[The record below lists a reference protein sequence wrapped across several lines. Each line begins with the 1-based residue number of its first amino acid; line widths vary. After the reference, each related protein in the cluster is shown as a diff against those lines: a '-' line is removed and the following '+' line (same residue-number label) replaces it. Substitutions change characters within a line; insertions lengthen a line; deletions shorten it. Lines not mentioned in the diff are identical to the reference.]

1 MSVSS
6 LLLIDG
12 HSFAYRA
19 YFALPPENFSTST
32 GQTTNA
38 VYGFLSMLLT
48 VLENERPDH
57 VAVAFDLGRQTFRLD
72 EYPEYKAGRARTP
85 EDFPGQVDLIQ
96 DMLRALNIPVLTRE
110 GFEADDILA
119 TLARQATDR
128 GVTTQIAS
136 GDKDSFQLASDTVTI
151 LYPKRG
157 VSELN
162 RFTPQAVEN
171 KYGVT
176 PANYRGLAAL
186 VGEKADNL
194 PGVPGVGDKTAAK
207 WLAKYGDLDAIIDN
221 AEDIGGKVG
230 QSLRDHLDD
239 VKRNYRL
246 NKLVEDLDLD
256 IDPLDTQVGEGA
268 HHDQVTALFDQ
279 LEFRQLAER
288 VNALFF
294 ADVEQVPQ
302 VELPEVVATSG
313 ADLPAWLDAAEE
325 PVGFALEDDTL
336 GLASNDS
343 AIWVDLTDLD
353 EKAFSALDTFLSTK
367 RVVAHDVKPQV
378 HAWVERGFTQPR
390 PIMDTELAAY
400 LIAPDARG
408 YSLADMASDLGVVLE
423 EDRDLLT
430 DVGEQLGHRAWV
442 TVALYPRLRQDL
454 ERNHVQGVLDDIEMP
469 TQEILARMEIAGIA
483 IDQPVLNELIAEFEA
498 AAQQSASE
506 AYASIGHEVNL
517 NSPKQLQTVLFDELN
532 MPKTKRTKTGYTTDA
547 DSLAD
552 LLVKTQHP
560 FLEHLLAHRD
570 RTKLKQTVVGL
581 QKVVADDGR
590 IHTTY
595 LQTVAATGRLS
606 SKDPNLQN
614 IPVRTEAG
622 RRIRSVFQ
630 AAQDDG
636 YESLMSVDYSQ
647 IEMRIMAHLSGDEA
661 LIQAFKDGEDLHRYV
676 AGQVFDVPI
685 EDVTDQQRSKVK
697 AMSYGLVYGL
707 SAYGLSRQLGIPT
720 GEASALMDDYFA
732 RFGAVKEY
740 LDQVVEEAR
749 GRGYTETM
757 YGRRRYLPQLRSDR
771 RQLREMAER
780 AALNAPIQGS
790 AADIMKI
797 AMKRVDDALQEAGL
811 KSRMLLQVHDE
822 IILEIWAGEA
832 TQVEKLVRENM
843 SQAAQLSVP
852 LDVNVGVGPNWQ
864 DAAH

>member
-157 VSELN
+157 VTDLN
-162 RFTPQAVEN
+162 RFTPQAVED

-176 PANYRGLAAL
+176 PANYRGWAAL

-194 PGVPGVGDKTAAK
+194 PGVPGVGEKTAAK
-207 WLAKYGDLDAIIDN
+207 WLSKYGDLDAIIDN

-313 ADLPAWLDAAEE
+313 ADLPAWLGAAEE

-343 AIWVDLTDLD
+343 ALWVDLTDLD
-353 EKAFSALDTFLSTK
+353 EKAFNALDTFLSTK

-400 LIAPDARG
+400 LLAPDARG

-442 TVALYPRLRQDL
+442 TVALYSRLRQDL
-454 ERNHVQGVLDDIEMP
+454 ERNHVQDVLDDIEMP

-483 IDQPVLNELIAEFEA
+483 IDQPVLNELITEFEA

-636 YESLMSVDYSQ
+636 YQSLMSVDYSQ

-797 AMKRVDDALQEAGL
+797 AMKRVDDALQGAGL

>member
-128 GVTTQIAS
+128 GVTTKIAS

-336 GLASNDS
+336 GLASNDF

-353 EKAFSALDTFLSTK
+353 ENAFNALDTFLSTK
-367 RVVAHDVKPQV
+367 QVVAHDVKPQV

-390 PIMDTELAAY
+390 PVMDTELAAY
-400 LIAPDARG
+400 LLAPDARG

-430 DVGEQLGHRAWV
+430 DVGEELGHRAWV
-442 TVALYPRLRQDL
+442 TAALYPRLRQDL

-483 IDQPVLNELIAEFEA
+483 IDQPVLNELITEFEA

-797 AMKRVDDALQEAGL
+797 AMKRVDDALQVAGL

>member
-1 MSVSS
+1 
-6 LLLIDG
+6 
-12 HSFAYRA
+12 
-19 YFALPPENFSTST
+19 
-32 GQTTNA
+32 
-38 VYGFLSMLLT
+38 MLLT

-162 RFTPQAVEN
+162 RFTPQAVEE

-176 PANYRGLAAL
+176 PSNYRGLAAL

-194 PGVPGVGDKTAAK
+194 PGVPGVGEKTAAK
-207 WLAKYGDLDAIIDN
+207 WLAKYGDLNAIIDN

-256 IDPLDTQVGEGA
+256 INPLDTQVGEGA

-336 GLASNDS
+336 GLASNDT

-353 EKAFSALDTFLSTK
+353 AKAFNALDTFLSTK

-400 LIAPDARG
+400 LLAPDARG

-442 TVALYPRLRQDL
+442 TVALYSRLRQDL
-454 ERNHVQGVLDDIEMP
+454 ERNHVQDVLDDIEMP

-483 IDQPVLNELIAEFEA
+483 IDQPVLNELITEFEA

-636 YESLMSVDYSQ
+636 YQSLMSVDYSQ

-797 AMKRVDDALQEAGL
+797 AMKRVDDALQGAGL

>member
-48 VLENERPDH
+48 VLENEKPDH

-157 VSELN
+157 VTDLN
-162 RFTPQAVEN
+162 RFTPQAVED

-176 PANYRGLAAL
+176 PANYRGWAAL

-194 PGVPGVGDKTAAK
+194 PGVPGVGEKTAAK
-207 WLAKYGDLDAIIDN
+207 WLSKYGDLDAIIDN

-353 EKAFSALDTFLSTK
+353 EKTFNALDTFLSTK
-367 RVVAHDVKPQV
+367 RLVAHDVKPQV

-400 LIAPDARG
+400 LLAPDARG

-442 TVALYPRLRQDL
+442 TVALYSRLRQDL
-454 ERNHVQGVLDDIEMP
+454 ERNHVQDVLDDIEMP

-483 IDQPVLNELIAEFEA
+483 IDQPVLNELITEFEA

-636 YESLMSVDYSQ
+636 YQSLMSVDYSQ

-797 AMKRVDDALQEAGL
+797 AMKRVDDALQGAGL